1 MIILIRK
8 NSYVII
14 IFKKK
19 KIELKCTPFHI
30 TCMAMCW
37 KYFEESFTVTT
48 IQELFLLA
56 ESHCALKNPPVGFVL
71 ELTIKLLLTL
81 V

>member
-8 NSYVII
+8 NSFVII

-19 KIELKCTPFHI
+19 FELKCTSFHI

-48 IQELFLLA
+48 IQELFLLP
-56 ESHCALKNPPVGFVL
+56 ESHCALKNPPVGFIL

>member
-8 NSYVII
+8 NSYVIII

-48 IQELFLLA
+48 IQELFLLP
-56 ESHCALKNPPVGFVL
+56 ESHCALKNPPMGFVL
-71 ELTIKLLLTL
+71 ELIKLLLTL

>member
-8 NSYVII
+8 NSFVII

-19 KIELKCTPFHI
+19 FELKCTPFHI

-48 IQELFLLA
+48 IQELFLLP
-56 ESHCALKNPPVGFVL
+56 ESHCALKNPPVGFIL

>member
-1 MIILIRK
+1 
-8 NSYVII
+8 
-14 IFKKK
+14 
-19 KIELKCTPFHI
+19 
-30 TCMAMCW
+30 MAMCW

-56 ESHCALKNPPVGFVL
+56 ESHYALKNPPVGFVL

>member
-1 MIILIRK
+1 
-8 NSYVII
+8 
-14 IFKKK
+14 
-19 KIELKCTPFHI
+19 
-30 TCMAMCW
+30 MAMCW
-37 KYFEESFTVTT
+37 KYSEESFTVTT
-48 IQELFLLA
+48 IQELFLLP

>member
-8 NSYVII
+8 NSFVII

-19 KIELKCTPFHI
+19 FELKCTPFHI

-48 IQELFLLA
+48 IQELFLLP